1 VARSIET
8 FSLLFS
14 FIFLE
19 RKLKIVKFIGFYFIG
34 SLLLLLSIIRLRVIS
49 NFKFIFEIAIILAL
63 IIAIIVLLKK
73 GKGFHSHNKKLLLS
87 AMVMTI
93 IAELFFIYYGEIE
106 VWSHPLGYMFKLL
119 SIYLIYRII
128 IKKITEEVNKLS
140 QAVEQSPSTVVITDS
155 NGKIEYVNPKFT
167 EITGYQYQEV
177 VGENPKILQ
186 SGVHSQEF
194 YNNLWENLKAG
205 MEWRDEFYNQKKNGG
220 FYWED
225 ASISP
230 IEDNKGDIHHYLKVA
245 EDITDRKE
253 YEQDL
258 KEKSEQLKQANDK
271 INRDLNKA
279 KLLHDRFLPTQFPE
293 IEDLEFATFYK
304 PAKRIGGDFY
314 NLIKID
320 DLLIFYIV
328 DVTGHNLDG
337 AILNIF
343 VRGAIDSFLLSNP
356 IEQDEIIPSDI
367 IEFIIKEF
375 KRENF
380 PADYFICLEVVILNL
395 DNMKLKLANAGIQV
409 PPLIVTTSDKIKEV
423 DCIDLPISAVIG
435 LDKYEFK
442 EEVINL
448 QPGDSLFLST
458 DGLIEQT
465 SNGEQYGMNR
475 FKEVIS
481 SQHYLSL
488 EVILEEVMKDFYNFS
503 GTREG
508 KDDLTIFSL
517 HYNQPERIEK
527 KWKIE
532 SNLEEVY
539 TIKNKIIDILK
550 QNLIDSN
557 SKQEIIIA
565 FQELCINAIEH
576 GNKFGEDKQVF
587 IRLIISNTHLELTI
601 QDEGQGFDWKSALET
616 KTLDLD
622 GSFERGRGVIIANMI
637 GDNITYNPP
646 GNKVTFLK
654 KIKN

>member
-1 VARSIET
+1 
-8 FSLLFS
+8 
-14 FIFLE
+14 
-19 RKLKIVKFIGFYFIG
+19 
-34 SLLLLLSIIRLRVIS
+34 
-49 NFKFIFEIAIILAL
+49 
-63 IIAIIVLLKK
+63 
-73 GKGFHSHNKKLLLS
+73 
-87 AMVMTI
+87 M
-93 IAELFFIYYGEIE
+93 
-106 VWSHPLGYMFKLL
+106 
-119 SIYLIYRII
+119 
-128 IKKITEEVNKLS
+128 
-140 QAVEQSPSTVVITDS
+140 
-155 NGKIEYVNPKFT
+155 
-167 EITGYQYQEV
+167 
-177 VGENPKILQ
+177 
-186 SGVHSQEF
+186 
-194 YNNLWENLKAG
+194 
-205 MEWRDEFYNQKKNGG
+205 
-220 FYWED
+220 
-225 ASISP
+225 
-230 IEDNKGDIHHYLKVA
+230 
-245 EDITDRKE
+245 
-253 YEQDL
+253 
-258 KEKSEQLKQANDK
+258 
-271 INRDLNKA
+271 
-279 KLLHDRFLPTQFPE
+279 
-293 IEDLEFATFYK
+293 
-304 PAKRIGGDFY
+304 
-314 NLIKID
+314 
-320 DLLIFYIV
+320 
-328 DVTGHNLDG
+328 
-337 AILNIF
+337 
-343 VRGAIDSFLLSNP
+343 
-356 IEQDEIIPSDI
+356 
-367 IEFIIKEF
+367 
-375 KRENF
+375 
-380 PADYFICLEVVILNL
+380 
-395 DNMKLKLANAGIQV
+395 LANQNMQLFEKV
-409 PPLIVTTSDKIKEV
+409 M
-423 DCIDLPISAVIG
+423 IG